1 MGNPHFHSSPILRV
15 YHGSLGGYELSGAD
29 CTSGA
34 RPSGRLGGTRVT
46 SALRRGDGQDK
57 GGSAAFGGASIMKRF
72 CSLPLLALGI
82 ATVSLFTGCVVLSV
96 YPFYTAKDVSFDAE
110 LLGDWINPDEADQKW
125 KFEKLGDKSYRV
137 LFTEKKEKVS
147 QIEAT
152 LFKLQDE
159 WFLDFLGEMPE
170 DSKFPPPIPSHMLFK
185 IVQRS
190 PELKFVFMNI
200 EWLQK
205 HLEKEPKA
213 LRHHMLK
220 SGDKPEDK
228 LPVLTAE
235 TEELQRFVVKHIKT
249 ADAWSEV
256 ITLKRAGK

>member
-1 MGNPHFHSSPILRV
+1 MNRK
-15 YHGSLGGYELSGAD
+15 LSRGLWLASAF
-29 CTSGA
+29 CA
-34 RPSGRLGGTRVT
+34 AVIGTAT
-46 SALRRGDGQDK
+46 AQQDK
-57 GGSAAFGGASIMKRF
+57 PAATPAQETASSVKPIEPEKATIGKPFKDFTLRD
-72 CSLPLLALGI
+72 I
-82 ATVSLFTGCVVLSV
+82 AS
-96 YPFYTAKDVSFDAE
+96 
-110 LLGDWINPDEADQKW
+110 
-125 KFEKLGDKSYRV
+125 
-137 LFTEKKEKVS
+137 EKKEKVS

>member
-1 MGNPHFHSSPILRV
+1 MCRCGKSVERRPHLQLFAGRQIDEREIDGESQVVSRAAGDV
-15 YHGSLGGYELSGAD
+15 TVFQQVRSMYSLGPVDHRQRRSH
-29 CTSGA
+29 
-34 RPSGRLGGTRVT
+34 GTV
-46 SALRRGDGQDK
+46 G
-57 GGSAAFGGASIMKRF
+57 
-72 CSLPLLALGI
+72 
-82 ATVSLFTGCVVLSV
+82 VEN
-96 YPFYTAKDVSFDAE
+96 FDAE